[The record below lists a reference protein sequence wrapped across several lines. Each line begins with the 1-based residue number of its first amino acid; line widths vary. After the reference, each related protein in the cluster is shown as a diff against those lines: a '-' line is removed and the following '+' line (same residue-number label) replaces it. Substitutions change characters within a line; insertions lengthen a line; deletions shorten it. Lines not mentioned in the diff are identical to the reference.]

1 MKLAALLASLPDQE
15 LHQLAA
21 EHLRGEEI
29 PSRHVLCGLLE
40 TTIRNFRFVHDVIYS
55 RQPPAFAILLT
66 LLDAPDHRH
75 PSAQLRETVAILTR
89 SFVEKIADGRIL
101 DRDEQLR
108 LYRRVLYEARRSDL
122 DIEPSEAALLAV
134 LRREL
139 GIAQVEHFFIE
150 HHPELREFWDVER
163 SYFHEVHAFTSSGL
177 LFIDGPE
184 TVLPSDLVPL
194 VRQALGVEL
203 SQTDVAR
210 LYAQLSNQELYD
222 VLAGTHLKT
231 TGSKDQRGQRL
242 LDNMVQPSVVLSHVS
257 LASLRDVAKAIGAAL
272 SGSKEQLIERIVAHV
287 RAKQDEVVEDPSA
300 ATVLVE
306 EPRALTETRFKALF
320 GSLRGNQL
328 ADILGAFPDARQSG
342 TKDVRTAALWGL
354 KRSEVTLLSTLT
366 HRDLDDVLW
375 RLRLKMSGSK
385 RDRIDRI
392 ILHFAALDENVLS
405 AEHEPTDERTDPMRA
420 H

>member
-15 LHQLAA
+15 LHHLAA
-21 EHLRGEEI
+21 EHLRGEES

-40 TTIRNFRFVHDVIYS
+40 TAIRNFRFVHDVIYS

-66 LLDAPDHRH
+66 LLDASDHRH
-75 PSAQLRETVAILTR
+75 PSAQLREAVVALTR
-89 SFVEKIADGRIL
+89 SFVDKIADGRIL
-101 DRDEQLR
+101 DREEQLR

-184 TVLPSDLVPL
+184 TVLPNDLVPL

-203 SQTDVAR
+203 SYTDAAR
-210 LYAQLSNQELYD
+210 LYTQLSNQELYD
-222 VLAGTHLKT
+222 ALAAAHLKT
-231 TGSKDQRGQRL
+231 TGSKDQRVQRL
-242 LDNMVQPSVVLSHVS
+242 LDNMVQPSLVLSQVS
-257 LASLRDVAKAIGAAL
+257 LPSLRDLAKDIGAAL
-272 SGSKEQLIERIVAHV
+272 SGSKEQLIDRIVVHV
-287 RAKQDEVVEDPSA
+287 RAKQDEVLEDPD
-300 ATVLVE
+300 ATTTLVE
-306 EPRALTETRFKALF
+306 EPRALPEMRFKALF

-328 ADILGAFPDARQSG
+328 ADILAAFPDARQSG
-342 TKDVRTAALWGL
+342 TKEVRTTALWGL

-366 HRDLDDVLW
+366 NRDLDDVLW

-385 RDRIDRI
+385 RERIDRI
-392 ILHFAALDENVLS
+392 ISHFAELDEDVLS
-405 AEHEPTDERTDPMRA
+405 AEYGQVDERADPMTT